1 MLKTILFSLL
11 FLLCN
16 NAESR
21 DSLTTQVVVKQES
34 AYIQPDTQKTIHR
47 IEAEFLPAAILHTN
61 DYLTGGNSEHRT
73 MNHANTFR
81 LKYALMQPSS
91 SKQARIYGN
100 PYQGIGA
107 AYHEFNHQTGNPFS
121 LYLFQG
127 AQLARLSKNMKLNY
141 EWNFG
146 LTFGWKPYDKVNNPD
161 NHIIGS
167 KVTAYMDL
175 DVYLC
180 WQLSEIMDLNVGVQ
194 VSHFSN
200 GNTKLPNS
208 GLNVLG
214 VKMGLACYI
223 NRSEDFREK
232 RIEPKTPFAKH
243 ISYDLVVFGAW
254 RSKGLIDMG
263 ADGTDIIP
271 GSAGVAGF
279 SFSPTWNFSHKL
291 NVSMALDGIYDH
303 SANLTISKEY
313 LRLEKYEDRIRCTET
328 PAAYRQMM
336 LGLSA
341 RSEFV
346 MPYFSINA
354 GVGHSV
360 YGHGDMKGFYQILA
374 LKVNVWRQ
382 AYLHIGYSLH
392 DFKIPNHL
400 MLGIGY
406 RFGSKRNI

>member
-146 LTFGWKPYDKVNNPD
+146 LTFGWKP
-161 NHIIGS
+161 
-167 KVTAYMDL
+167 
-175 DVYLC
+175 
-180 WQLSEIMDLNVGVQ
+180 
-194 VSHFSN
+194 
-200 GNTKLPNS
+200 
-208 GLNVLG
+208 
-214 VKMGLACYI
+214 
-223 NRSEDFREK
+223 
-232 RIEPKTPFAKH
+232 
-243 ISYDLVVFGAW
+243 
-254 RSKGLIDMG
+254 
-263 ADGTDIIP
+263 
-271 GSAGVAGF
+271 
-279 SFSPTWNFSHKL
+279 
-291 NVSMALDGIYDH
+291 
-303 SANLTISKEY
+303 
-313 LRLEKYEDRIRCTET
+313 
-328 PAAYRQMM
+328 
-336 LGLSA
+336 
-341 RSEFV
+341 
-346 MPYFSINA
+346 
-354 GVGHSV
+354 
-360 YGHGDMKGFYQILA
+360 
-374 LKVNVWRQ
+374 
-382 AYLHIGYSLH
+382 
-392 DFKIPNHL
+392 
-400 MLGIGY
+400 
-406 RFGSKRNI
+406 